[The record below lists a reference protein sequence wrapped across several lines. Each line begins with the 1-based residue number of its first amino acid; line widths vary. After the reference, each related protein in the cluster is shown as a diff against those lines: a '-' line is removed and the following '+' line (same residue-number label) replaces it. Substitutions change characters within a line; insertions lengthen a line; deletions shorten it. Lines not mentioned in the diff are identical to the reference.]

1 MQLKDQES
9 TLQYI
14 HISIPEIL
22 LGHIKSKNSW
32 QNYDQ
37 EWSYRLDPPH
47 ASHPFQRDLY
57 IIKSKNIEQE
67 DIKLLLDNIINKNNK
82 ETQNIEG
89 AKKII
94 KEIISEP
101 SKLISN
107 NFSTQIEE
115 LLLDREKEYHYLVCK
130 NYKIIYSVDK
140 ENKQIQIADVFD
152 TRQNP
157 VKLKRTK

>member
-67 DIKLLLDNIINKNNK
+67 DIKLLLDNIIIKNNK
-82 ETQNIEG
+82 NLEYIDDAKNII
-89 AKKII
+89 KKI
-94 KEIISEP
+94 
-101 SKLISN
+101 LDLSN
-107 NFSTQIEE
+107 NIPIENWLKDTGNRSIIE
-115 LLLDREKEYHYLVCK
+115 SMIDK
-130 NYKIIYSVDK
+130 NKI
-140 ENKQIQIADVFD
+140 
-152 TRQNP
+152 
-157 VKLKRTK
+157 KLMDII

>member
-67 DIKLLLDNIINKNNK
+67 DIKLLLDNNIIKNNK

-94 KEIISEP
+94 KEI
-101 SKLISN
+101 LDLSN
-107 NFSTQIEE
+107 NIPIKNWLEDTGNRSIIESMI
-115 LLLDREKEYHYLVCK
+115 DK
-130 NYKIIYSVDK
+130 NKI
-140 ENKQIQIADVFD
+140 
-152 TRQNP
+152 
-157 VKLKRTK
+157 KLMDII

>member
-32 QNYDQ
+32 QNYDK

-67 DIKLLLDNIINKNNK
+67 DIKLLLDNIIIKNNK

-94 KEIISEP
+94 KEI
-101 SKLISN
+101 LDLSN
-107 NFSTQIEE
+107 NIPIKNRLEDTGNRSIIESMI
-115 LLLDREKEYHYLVCK
+115 DK
-130 NYKIIYSVDK
+130 NKI
-140 ENKQIQIADVFD
+140 
-152 TRQNP
+152 
-157 VKLKRTK
+157 KLMDII

>member
-57 IIKSKNIEQE
+57 IIKSKDMKKE
-67 DIKLLLDNIINKNNK
+67 DIKLLLDNIVHQDNKAPH
-82 ETQNIEG
+82 NIEG
-89 AKKII
+89 AKKVIQEILDLSNNIPIENWLEDTGNRSII
-94 KEIISEP
+94 ESMIDKNKI
-101 SKLISN
+101 KLID
-107 NFSTQIEE
+107 IM
-115 LLLDREKEYHYLVCK
+115 
-130 NYKIIYSVDK
+130 
-140 ENKQIQIADVFD
+140 
-152 TRQNP
+152 
-157 VKLKRTK
+157 

>member
-32 QNYDQ
+32 QNYDK

-67 DIKLLLDNIINKNNK
+67 DIKLLLDNIIIKNNK

-94 KEIISEP
+94 KEI
-101 SKLISN
+101 LDLSN
-107 NFSTQIEE
+107 NIPIENWLE
-115 LLLDREKEYHYLVCK
+115 DTGNRSIIESMIDKNKIKLLD
-130 NYKIIYSVDK
+130 II
-140 ENKQIQIADVFD
+140 
-152 TRQNP
+152 
-157 VKLKRTK
+157 

>member
-1 MQLKDQES
+1 MQLKNQQS

-57 IIKSKNIEQE
+57 IVKSKNIEQE
-67 DIKLLLDNIINKNNK
+67 EIKSISDNSVVKNNK
-82 ETQNIEG
+82 NLEYIEDAKNII
-89 AKKII
+89 KKI
-94 KEIISEP
+94 
-101 SKLISN
+101 LDLSN
-107 NFSTQIEE
+107 NIPIENWLKDTDNRSIIE
-115 LLLDREKEYHYLVCK
+115 SMIDK
-130 NYKIIYSVDK
+130 NKI
-140 ENKQIQIADVFD
+140 
-152 TRQNP
+152 
-157 VKLKRTK
+157 KLMYII

>member
-22 LGHIKSKNSW
+22 LGHIKSKNLW

-57 IIKSKNIEQE
+57 IIKSKDMKKE
-67 DIKLLLDNIINKNNK
+67 DIKLLLDNIVHQDNKAPH
-82 ETQNIEG
+82 NIEG
-89 AKKII
+89 AKKVIQEILDLSNNIPIENWLEDTGNRSII
-94 KEIISEP
+94 ESMIDKNKI
-101 SKLISN
+101 KLID
-107 NFSTQIEE
+107 IM
-115 LLLDREKEYHYLVCK
+115 
-130 NYKIIYSVDK
+130 
-140 ENKQIQIADVFD
+140 
-152 TRQNP
+152 
-157 VKLKRTK
+157 